1 MKEKILLDTNMMIYL
16 LDDHILDEKISKLTK
31 ILYNSDKYVIAIHP
45 NTIIE
50 ARKIKDENKKDIF
63 ISKLEV
69 YKILESPPRATE
81 DFNKQVGCK
90 NENDLIDNEML
101 YAVVR
106 NCVSYFITNDKR
118 LLKKAELLKLNDRVL
133 SIDDAIEKFKQE

>member
-31 ILYNSDKYVIAIHP
+31 ILYDSDKYIIAIHP
-45 NTIIE
+45 NTIVE
-50 ARKIKDENKKDIF
+50 AGKIKDQNKKDIF
-63 ISKLEV
+63 ISKLGV
-69 YKILESPPRATE
+69 YKIIENPPRATE

-118 LLKKAELLKLNDRVL
+118 
-133 SIDDAIEKFKQE
+133 